1 MPRAELF
8 VTVRVRHAW
17 VIVGVVYLMGWGI
30 VPSWIGTPLTNWLLK
45 RLIVVGPLRGRR

>member
-17 VIVGVVYLMGWGI
+17 IMVGVLYLMAWGLI
-30 VPSWIGTPLTNWLLK
+30 PGSVGVPLTNWLLK
-45 RLIVVGPLRGRR
+45 HLIVV